1 MKGTIFFILGFA
13 ACAFSVE
20 VTPVEKVITL
30 LEDLKSETEA
40 AGKKEASTY
49 DTFACFCKD
58 TTIEKSDAIKAE
70 QDNIDEIAATL
81 EEQTGVSNAKQA
93 ESEELAAM
101 IKTLD
106 KEMVDITAMREKEK
120 AKYEAT
126 AADMAKSV
134 ASLEGAI
141 ADIQAGLG
149 GAAASFLSIKKNI
162 KKSINMAR
170 DLDLGLGASPKQQ
183 RAMSVLLQTDA
194 DDAPEG
200 DFDSH
205 SDDIIAVLTDLEK
218 EFKAKAA
225 AVDQEEGQNKKDFNE
240 QIKAKT
246 NEKKQAKIDKKTAE
260 GDKAQADENIAK
272 ASEDMVKEEA
282 LLKDDELYMKD
293 LTTKCEL
300 KAREWDQRSQ
310 MRSEEVTALTA
321 AIKIIKEG
329 VVDNSAVNKRAFIQ
343 NEAQPIKTP
352 ERKEDP
358 RDSAEEDSLDGMDV
372 DLSFVQL
379 SQQPRMKIA
388 SLVKQASKVTQ
399 TLSEAQQAAK
409 KEKVIKSLV
418 ASGNKL
424 GSANLAALAMRVQAD
439 PFIKVKKLIQD
450 LIERLVTE
458 AAEEATKKGWC
469 DTELGKATHTRDS
482 NMDTIME
489 LNAELE
495 GLEAT
500 KAKLEE
506 EIATLTTEIAD
517 LNDSLT
523 KETKMRADE
532 KAENMDTLDKAK
544 AGLAAT
550 KDAYDVLT
558 TFYKKS
564 AKGKV
569 SLIQASPVDAD
580 SPASPSGAYKGGQ
593 QKAGGI
599 LAMLDV
605 IISDFERTIK
615 VTTKAEKASHREFV
629 EFERTSKTSIASKET
644 GKSQAESDLK
654 STDSKIAEGMDDLDK
669 HQNMLDDVLK
679 ELEDLKPACV
689 DTGMSYADRVQK
701 RKDEIDALKKALC
714 ELDPEKVEDECK

>member
-669 HQNMLDDVLK
+669 HQEMLDDVLK

>member
-1 MKGTIFFILGFA
+1 
-13 ACAFSVE
+13 
-20 VTPVEKVITL
+20 
-30 LEDLKSETEA
+30 
-40 AGKKEASTY
+40 
-49 DTFACFCKD
+49 
-58 TTIEKSDAIKAE
+58 
-70 QDNIDEIAATL
+70 
-81 EEQTGVSNAKQA
+81 
-93 ESEELAAM
+93 
-101 IKTLD
+101 
-106 KEMVDITAMREKEK
+106 
-120 AKYEAT
+120 
-126 AADMAKSV
+126 
-134 ASLEGAI
+134 
-141 ADIQAGLG
+141 
-149 GAAASFLSIKKNI
+149 
-162 KKSINMAR
+162 
-170 DLDLGLGASPKQQ
+170 
-183 RAMSVLLQTDA
+183 
-194 DDAPEG
+194 
-200 DFDSH
+200 
-205 SDDIIAVLTDLEK
+205 
-218 EFKAKAA
+218 
-225 AVDQEEGQNKKDFNE
+225 
-240 QIKAKT
+240 
-246 NEKKQAKIDKKTAE
+246 
-260 GDKAQADENIAK
+260 
-272 ASEDMVKEEA
+272 MVKEEA

-495 GLEAT
+495 GLEAL

-544 AGLAAT
+544 AGLAST
-550 KDAYDVLT
+550 KDAYDV
-558 TFYKKS
+558 
-564 AKGKV
+564 
-569 SLIQASPVDAD
+569 P
-580 SPASPSGAYKGGQ
+580 
-593 QKAGGI
+593 
-599 LAMLDV
+599 
-605 IISDFERTIK
+605 
-615 VTTKAEKASHREFV
+615 
-629 EFERTSKTSIASKET
+629 
-644 GKSQAESDLK
+644 
-654 STDSKIAEGMDDLDK
+654 
-669 HQNMLDDVLK
+669 
-679 ELEDLKPACV
+679 
-689 DTGMSYADRVQK
+689 
-701 RKDEIDALKKALC
+701 
-714 ELDPEKVEDECK
+714 